1 MSLSVIIPDETKMTI
16 PKFEEFG
23 KVLMKFINSNVKDNP
38 KEIEKAIKK
47 ISEISGYL
55 IAADKKKF
63 PQYFTKFN
71 EFGFLAIFN
80 SLLDLDISD
89 ISFCILEAIN
99 FLLLNL
105 KNKDLIL
112 TIYKTKFKTK
122 IQGQEMNILDK
133 LMGINLEDKDE
144 FLNHQINFMKSL
156 SLKFDNDNVF
166 YFFNKDVNQFQ
177 MYNNSDPMVRNVVK
191 NILLAIIKIKNK
203 ELENFLVSFPINIY
217 YTNLVLNFK
226 NYILQLC
233 LIDLS
238 EVYNDRI
245 YGIFRKKHDELI
257 DISIYLGDIL
267 DLGIKPINFML
278 SSRVMSN
285 FATPII

>member
-23 KVLMKFINSNVKDNP
+23 KVLTKFISSNIKDNQ

-63 PQYFTKFN
+63 PQYFTKFD
-71 EFGFLAIFN
+71 EFGFLNIFN

-112 TIYKTKFKTK
+112 TIYKTYFKTK

-133 LMGINLEDKDE
+133 LMGINFFPRFKGNIINVIFEDNTGKIKLNIAAPNDTEKKDLLVIFYIKMQIYGLENE
-144 FLNHQINFMKSL
+144 
-156 SLKFDNDNVF
+156 
-166 YFFNKDVNQFQ
+166 
-177 MYNNSDPMVRNVVK
+177 
-191 NILLAIIKIKNK
+191 IKIY
-203 ELENFLVSFPINIY
+203 ELKDYLFLFNS
-217 YTNLVLNFK
+217 
-226 NYILQLC
+226 
-233 LIDLS
+233 
-238 EVYNDRI
+238 
-245 YGIFRKKHDELI
+245 RK
-257 DISIYLGDIL
+257 IYLDEKASIL
-267 DLGIKPINFML
+267 DYGLK
-278 SSRVMSN
+278 
-285 FATPII
+285 